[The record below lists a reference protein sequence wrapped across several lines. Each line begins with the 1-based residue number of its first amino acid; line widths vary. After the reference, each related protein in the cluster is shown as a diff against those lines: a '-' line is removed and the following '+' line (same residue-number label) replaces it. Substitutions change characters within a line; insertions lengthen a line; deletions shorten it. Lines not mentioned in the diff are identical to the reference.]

1 MTKIILGHLQ
11 SGEKVY
17 DQSPSH
23 IHENAAPYIKEALQR
38 VHSESRKKFDAV
50 VDFGKPIGISSL
62 VMTTDNDNIVFAQR
76 VNRKGLSRLVK
87 NRKGKPTST
96 LLIGLKKAEDE
107 PDAYLVAAS
116 FIGLPSKNE
125 PWDTKTEE
133 ERKESCAFWNKR
145 AIIYGTEPLVQG
157 TETTKYP
164 WEEYCGC

>member
-50 VDFGKPIGISSL
+50 VDYGKPIGISSL

-87 NRKGKPTST
+87 NRKGKPTTT

-107 PDAYLVAAS
+107 PDAYLVATS

-125 PWDTKTEE
+125 PLDTKTEE
-133 ERKESCAFWNKR
+133 EQKESCAFWNKH
-145 AIIYGTEPLVQG
+145 AIIYGTEPQFPG

-164 WEEYCGC
+164 WGEYCGC